1 MKLFQSILKIKIS
14 DTAIPLYKANEIVS
28 LSTAKEKPIQIRHKV

>member
-1 MKLFQSILKIKIS
+1 MLKNKIS
-14 DTAIPLYKANEIVS
+14 DVAIPLYKANKVVS